1 MISPFCGK
9 GHLCHILDSRY
20 EWYHMVFSFSF
31 WLTSLTVRVSSSICV
46 AKNGIICSFWWLS
59 SIPLCIYI
67 YTHIVLIE
75 SSVDVHLACFHVLA
89 LVNRAAINLRV
100 HVSISREVLSGYMP
114 KSGIAQSYG
123 SSIYSFLRY
132 LHPVLPSG
140 YTSLHSHH
148 QCRKV
153 PFSPHPST
161 VCYLWT
167 Y

>member
-1 MISPFCGK
+1 MNDIIWCFLSPSDLRHSLWETLVPSVLLKMALFV
-9 GHLCHILDSRY
+9 LFDD
-20 EWYHMVFSFSF
+20 WVVFH
-31 WLTSLTVRVSSSICV
+31 CV
-46 AKNGIICSFWWLS
+46 
-59 SIPLCIYI
+59 YI
-67 YTHIVLIE
+67 HIVLIE
-75 SSVDVHLACFHVLA
+75 SSVDVHLACLHVLA

>member
-1 MISPFCGK
+1 MNDIIWCFLSPSDLHHSLWETLVPSVLLKMALFV
-9 GHLCHILDSRY
+9 LFDD
-20 EWYHMVFSFSF
+20 WVVFH
-31 WLTSLTVRVSSSICV
+31 CV
-46 AKNGIICSFWWLS
+46 
-59 SIPLCIYI
+59 YI
-67 YTHIVLIE
+67 HIVLIQ